1 MALAA
6 AEADVNTANAQIRVA
21 RSLRTPDVTVSVAAR
36 RLEATNDTAAVVGV
50 NVERVADI
58 PVGGPMVAVG
68 RRPDPRLWSAL
79 SYAPLRELAAAYA
92 AASAEILEHTGNRYS
107 YTHVGQAK
115 GAVQ

>member
-1 MALAA
+1 M
-6 AEADVNTANAQIRVA
+6 
-21 RSLRTPDVTVSVAAR
+21 AAR
-36 RLEATNDTAAVVGV
+36 ALRATASFLIWADDRHLVPDGAGIDFTAAFFKQGASGGGV

>member
-1 MALAA
+1 MAGI
-6 AEADVNTANAQIRVA
+6 DF
-21 RSLRTPDVTVSVAAR
+21 
-36 RLEATNDTAAVVGV
+36 TAAFFKQGASGGGV

-107 YTHVGQAK
+107 YTHVGHAK